1 MILQTGHM
9 GHLGRPPFAPRTVF
23 RPKVEPHPEGV
34 NRTEGTPNM
43 ADSDLQ
49 SKVRLIIESAMAELK
64 LAGASHD
71 AAASLLAIQGCIR
84 IESRASLEEVAEF
97 INGMLDGDDDD
108 DAGSL
113 H

>member
-1 MILQTGHM
+1 MPSVCTANGFQTKSWG
-9 GHLGRPPFAPRTVF
+9 
-23 RPKVEPHPEGV
+23 HPEGV

-84 IESRASLEEVAEF
+84 IESRASLEDVAEF
-97 INGMLDGDDDD
+97 INSMLDGGNDDD